1 MIFARLADF
10 VRARALADKAWELG
24 VIRKASSSALIN
36 CRRQRSRGDMQEA
49 QAERSGQ
56 SQYGSQAGS
65 FARDRDLRLRCK
77 RIGGNL
83 EVIVRE
89 QDPLIVDPKTTM
101 DELVPCQP

>member
-1 MIFARLADF
+1 
-10 VRARALADKAWELG
+10 
-24 VIRKASSSALIN
+24 
-36 CRRQRSRGDMQEA
+36 MQEA
-49 QAERSGQ
+49 QAERSSQ

-101 DELVPCQP
+101 HELVRSETGMKTVKVCSSQ

>member
-1 MIFARLADF
+1 
-10 VRARALADKAWELG
+10 
-24 VIRKASSSALIN
+24 
-36 CRRQRSRGDMQEA
+36 MQEA

-101 DELVPCQP
+101 HELVPCQPGDQSGNRGI